1 MGEPPLTDHQLKT
14 WNTLVGVIK
23 KRLVARS
30 RAPILFGDLS
40 QIIFGRRNGAQS
52 FRWSLWKIHDR
63 TSQYNKKFKTKHPL
77 LNALVVNQK
86 GEHPGIPKSQ
96 NPDEI
101 WNVLEQSG
109 HQYLDRLAVLLGYA
123 DFSGDR
129 SGSEE
134 RHSGRAEDS
143 AGAQDGGKRSA
154 ATWSARHSPYVKE
167 IGRIL
172 DKLGWKQKIPARP
185 WHPDMLRG
193 SPTGGKRVLIEV
205 KPDCGEH
212 NVITAIGQ
220 VICYSSGM
228 KNVIK
233 VIAIPGSN
241 SLKSHMKNV
250 LESNDIKILD
260 LDEADLLG
268 LVRVIVEENL
278 AT

>member
-1 MGEPPLTDHQLKT
+1 
-14 WNTLVGVIK
+14 
-23 KRLVARS
+23 
-30 RAPILFGDLS
+30 
-40 QIIFGRRNGAQS
+40 
-52 FRWSLWKIHDR
+52 
-63 TSQYNKKFKTKHPL
+63 L

-109 HQYLDRLAVLLGYA
+109 RQYLDRLAVLLGYG

-129 SGSEE
+129 SGSEVK
-134 RHSGRAEDS
+134 HSGRAEDA
-143 AGAQDGGKRSA
+143 AGAQAGGKRSA
-154 ATWSARHSPYVKE
+154 ATWSAIHSPYVKE

-172 DKLGWKQKIPARP
+172 DKLGWKQKIPGQS
-185 WHPDMLRG
+185 WHPDILRG
-193 SPTGGKRVLIEV
+193 SPTRDKRVLIEV
-205 KPDCGEH
+205 KPTCGTH
-212 NVITAIGQ
+212 NVIAAIGQ

-241 SLKSHMKNV
+241 LLKSHMRNV
-250 LESNDIKILD
+250 LETNDIKILD

-268 LVRVIVEENL
+268 LVRVICQTEFS
-278 AT
+278 